1 MKSRLFLQENEDK
14 KMVKILFV
22 CHDADTSV
30 SLPPVRGG
38 VLDAPRSRDR
48 RAALDASVRHDRF

>member
-22 CHDADTSV
+22 CHGNIRIYT
-30 SLPPVRGG
+30 
-38 VLDAPRSRDR
+38 R
-48 RAALDASVRHDRF
+48 R

>member
-22 CHDADTSV
+22 CHGRIYRT
-30 SLPPVRGG
+30 
-38 VLDAPRSRDR
+38 
-48 RAALDASVRHDRF
+48 